1 MGCLLVSLVPKVSSL
16 LQEKESAAVGRLGA
30 ESCCLQ
36 NFSLLCLSVGFQCN
50 GETILMI
57 DAPMAASWAAGRVRQ
72 AVGPH
77 PKRDS

>member
-36 NFSLLCLSVGFQCN
+36 NFSLSVCLSVGFQCN
-50 GETILMI
+50 GETITNDRCPDGRVM
-57 DAPMAASWAAGRVRQ
+57 GRVRQ